1 MLFSKVPVLLAGA
14 AAIAFIGGS
23 AAEEVI
29 SVRVKPNVCLAP
41 CQPTV
46 SVTVNAPKGSPVC
59 LILNSLEYERKS
71 CWLHD
76 GYKVTAVVFR
86 GVPAGDYQVIAAV
99 RIYSQCNDSQ
109 RESSSPSVSVAPS
122 DTECKPFTDSQ
133 HDANLRVVDQYGL
146 FTEDGQP

>member
-1 MLFSKVPVLLAGA
+1 MLFSKVPLLLAGA
-14 AAIAFIGGS
+14 LAIGFVGG
-23 AAEEVI
+23 APAEESTI
-29 SVRVKPNVCLAP
+29 SVKVKPNVCLAP
-41 CQPTV
+41 CQPTA
-46 SVTVNAPKGSPVC
+46 SVTVNAHKGSPVC

-76 GYKVTAVVFR
+76 GYKLTIVVFR

-99 RIYSQCNDSQ
+99 RVYNQC
-109 RESSSPSVSVAPS
+109 APQ
-122 DTECKPFTDSQ
+122 DTECEPFTDSQ